1 MESHNPQKTQNIIKD
16 ITTTELS
23 SYQIAYK
30 YNTTRATIGKLGK
43 AHLGD
48 NIFRKKNLQWKSCV
62 LKSESIRLK
71 T

>member
-48 NIFRKKNLQWKSCV
+48 NIFRKKEELAMENV
-62 LKSESIRLK
+62 DRLIYER
-71 T
+71 

>member
-30 YNTTRATIGKLGK
+30 YNTTRATIGRLGNLK
-43 AHLGD
+43 FLRNGSFFYLWYSVGKMANHL
-48 NIFRKKNLQWKSCV
+48 KKIIV
-62 LKSESIRLK
+62 
-71 T
+71 

>member
-1 MESHNPQKTQNIIKD
+1 
-16 ITTTELS
+16 ELS

-48 NIFRKKNLQWKSCV
+48 NIFRKKEELAMEKLCSQIRV
-62 LKSESIRLK
+62 TVDYLGSIPFYNRLL
-71 T
+71 

>member
-30 YNTTRATIGKLGK
+30 YNTTRATIGRLGVTVDY
-43 AHLGD
+43 LG
-48 NIFRKKNLQWKSCV
+48 
-62 LKSESIRLK
+62 SIPFYNRLLWFYQP
-71 T
+71 